1 MSKNSFLILL
11 LVLTSSF
18 TGFAQDNKLQPGGAE
33 GLSFYPNPVN
43 NGKIYLTSKT
53 SLDKEII
60 IFDVLGKKVFQNTVS
75 SKEISLANLMPGVY
89 IIKLREG
96 ELTTT
101 RKLIIK

>member
-1 MSKNSFLILL
+1 MLKYNLYIAF
-11 LVLTSSF
+11 VF
-18 TGFAQDNKLQPGGAE
+18 TFVFCSVNGQEIKTQQDNLG
-33 GLSFYPNPVN
+33 FYPNPVN

-53 SLDKEII
+53 SLDKEVI

-75 SKEISLANLMPGVY
+75 SKEISLANLTPGVY

-96 ELTTT
+96 EVTTT

>member
-1 MSKNSFLILL
+1 L
-11 LVLTSSF
+11 LTSSL
-18 TGFAQDNKLQPGGAE
+18 TAFAQENKLQPGVAE

-43 NGKIYLTSKT
+43 NGKIYLTSK
-53 SLDKEII
+53 SSIDKEVI

-75 SKEISLANLMPGVY
+75 SKEISVANLLPGIY

>member
-1 MSKNSFLILL
+1 M
-11 LVLTSSF
+11 LTSSL
-18 TGFAQDNKLQPGGAE
+18 TAFAQENKLQPGGAE

-43 NGKIYLTSKT
+43 NGKIYLTSK
-53 SLDKEII
+53 SSIDKEVI

-75 SKEISLANLMPGVY
+75 SKEISVANLLPGIY

>member
-1 MSKNSFLILL
+1 MLQYKFYIALICTLFFCS
-11 LVLTSSF
+11 VQGQEVRSQ
-18 TGFAQDNKLQPGGAE
+18 QDMLG
-33 GLSFYPNPVN
+33 FYPNPVN

>member
-1 MSKNSFLILL
+1 MTRSHEIKSQQDLL
-11 LVLTSSF
+11 
-18 TGFAQDNKLQPGGAE
+18 G
-33 GLSFYPNPVN
+33 FYPNPVN

-53 SLDKEII
+53 SLDKEVI

-75 SKEISLANLMPGVY
+75 SKELSLANLLPGVY

-96 ELTTT
+96 EVTTT